1 MKITKKQILWTI
13 AIFSCTIAV
22 ITITVHQL
30 FFDKTFQ
37 ITEDTYLYI
46 DEDDNVD
53 SVIVQLSEK
62 GRPKIMRGFEL
73 LAHWKD
79 YKVKSGRYKVA
90 PQDNIRMVFNRLRW
104 GQQTPIRL
112 VVPSVRTIPQ
122 LSQTLGKRLM
132 IDSTTIATYL
142 TDSSVCRKYGY
153 EPHTIVSMMVPNT
166 YEVYWNTSIE
176 KFAQRM
182 QKEHQNFWN
191 EERMHKAELLGMS
204 QVEIST
210 LASIVDEE
218 TIRNAEKPMVA
229 GMYLNRLRIGMMLQ
243 ADPTVKFALQ
253 DFGLRRIYHKHLLI
267 DSPYNTYKNKGLP
280 PGPIRIASIAG
291 IDAVLN
297 YTPSKYLYMCAKED
311 FSGYHNFARNYSE
324 HRKNAAQYTK
334 ALNKRKIK

>member
-1 MKITKKQILWTI
+1 MKITKKQILWI
-13 AIFSCTIAV
+13 VAIISCTIVAT
-22 ITITVHQL
+22 TITAHQL

-62 GRPKIMRGFEL
+62 GQPKIMRGFEL
-73 LAHWKD
+73 LAHWRD
-79 YKVKSGRYKVA
+79 YKVKSGRYKVT
-90 PQDNIRMVFNRLRW
+90 PHDNIRMVFNRLQW
-104 GQQTPIRL
+104 GQQTPIQL

-122 LSQTLGKRLM
+122 LAQTLGKRLM
-132 IDSTTIATYL
+132 IDSTAIATYL
-142 TDSSVCRKYGY
+142 TDSSICREYGY
-153 EPHTIVSMMVPNT
+153 EPHTIVCMLVPNT

-182 QKEHQNFWN
+182 QKEHRKFWN
-191 EERMHKAELLGMS
+191 EARMHKAKLLGMS
-204 QVEIST
+204 PVEICT

-280 PGPIRIASIAG
+280 PGPIRIASISG

-324 HRKNAAQYTK
+324 HRKNAAQYTR